1 MNTTA
6 TSDSSFKQESEWTS
20 GLLAGLLLGIII
32 TIIIMFLLKRRR
44 RRRQLTTTINL
55 GKGRDSRH
63 IRRIKLAAK
72 SNVDLRRSVK
82 IKIHQ
87 GRDGIRSKNTL
98 MNQPKTDIMKFYWT
112 NLNQNPYLADWHW
125 PVFDMSM

>member
-1 MNTTA
+1 MRYSDDIFRFHYYSKLKTILCNNLTAYLKFVMNTTA
-6 TSDSSFKQESEWTS
+6 TSDSSFKQGSEWTS

-72 SNVDLRRSVK
+72 SHVDLQRSVTKK
-82 IKIHQ
+82 IIKDETVLDQRTH
-87 GRDGIRSKNTL
+87 
-98 MNQPKTDIMKFYWT
+98 
-112 NLNQNPYLADWHW
+112 
-125 PVFDMSM
+125 